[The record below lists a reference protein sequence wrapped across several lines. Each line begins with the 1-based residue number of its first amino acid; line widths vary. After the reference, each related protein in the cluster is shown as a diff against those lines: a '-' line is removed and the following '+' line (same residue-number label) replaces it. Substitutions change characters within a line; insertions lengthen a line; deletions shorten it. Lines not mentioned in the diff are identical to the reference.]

1 MANRLPVP
9 PELLHLIEK
18 RDTDPEESNG
28 RRSGDER
35 RDSDMGPMGT
45 LESIPSLDELPT
57 EDRRSQT
64 DRRVTGER
72 RGLNRTPDDGVDPD
86 APIA

>member
-18 RDTDPEESNG
+18 RNTDPEESND
-28 RRSGDER
+28 RRSGEER
-35 RDSDMGPMGT
+35 RDSDLGPMGV
-45 LESIPSLDELPT
+45 LESISSLDELPT
-57 EDRRSQT
+57 EDRRSKT
-64 DRRVTGER
+64 DQRVTGER
-72 RGLNRTPDDGVDPD
+72 RGLDRTPDGDVDPD